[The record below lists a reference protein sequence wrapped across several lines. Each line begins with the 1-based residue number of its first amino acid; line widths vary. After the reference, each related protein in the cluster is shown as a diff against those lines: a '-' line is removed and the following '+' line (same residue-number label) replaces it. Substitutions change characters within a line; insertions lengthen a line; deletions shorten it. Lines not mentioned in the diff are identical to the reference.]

1 MVFIA
6 AEKVN
11 FVKSYIHWLIIAVI
25 LLAGIGG
32 FIAYK
37 QLDASNKTEIPKN
50 LLMVPVDRQTIFEKV
65 GSTGKVRAN
74 QLVELN
80 WQTSGTIGSVFVST
94 GDKVRTGDKI
104 ALLVDSSLQPSI
116 LNAVQSLPEAQ
127 RELENLKVS
136 DQKRSQA
143 QLDLAEA
150 KRAYQ
155 YALDEL
161 ELKNERN
168 ANDTNLLEAEAVYLT
183 AKSNLKKTET
193 FYSFM
198 QDRPEEDVARAQA
211 AAQLSAMQKQ
221 YNWALWNFQWAQN
234 KPLPEDI
241 RIAQANLNVA
251 QAKVSDA
258 ERAWEKVKNVPD
270 PDDIATA
277 QAKVDG
283 LQAQINLATIIAPF
297 DGMISRADNQIG
309 DLVRPGVS
317 AAQLVDL
324 SHLYLD
330 ISISEIDI
338 NKIKI
343 GQEVQISFDA
353 IPEEMYKGEVSEI
366 SKVGESIQEVINYI
380 VTCEIINPNESI
392 RPGMTAAVTINVDKV
407 ENVLTVLNRAVR
419 SDGTSRYVNVVRNNT
434 IIKIPITLGMITEDR
449 SEVIAGDISEG
460 DMVITNPQSIPT
472 IEAVE

>member
-1 MVFIA
+1 
-6 AEKVN
+6 
-11 FVKSYIHWLIIAVI
+11 
-25 LLAGIGG
+25 
-32 FIAYK
+32 
-37 QLDASNKTEIPKN
+37 
-50 LLMVPVDRQTIFEKV
+50 
-65 GSTGKVRAN
+65 
-74 QLVELN
+74 
-80 WQTSGTIGSVFVST
+80 
-94 GDKVRTGDKI
+94 
-104 ALLVDSSLQPSI
+104 
-116 LNAVQSLPEAQ
+116 
-127 RELENLKVS
+127 
-136 DQKRSQA
+136 
-143 QLDLAEA
+143 
-150 KRAYQ
+150 
-155 YALDEL
+155 
-161 ELKNERN
+161 
-168 ANDTNLLEAEAVYLT
+168 
-183 AKSNLKKTET
+183 
-193 FYSFM
+193 
-198 QDRPEEDVARAQA
+198 
-211 AAQLSAMQKQ
+211 
-221 YNWALWNFQWAQN
+221 
-234 KPLPEDI
+234 
-241 RIAQANLNVA
+241 
-251 QAKVSDA
+251 
-258 ERAWEKVKNVPD
+258 
-270 PDDIATA
+270 
-277 QAKVDG
+277 
-283 LQAQINLATIIAPF
+283 
-297 DGMISRADNQIG
+297 MISRADNQIG

-472 IEAVE
+472 IGAVE